1 MVRLVSILRPT
12 SRLQGEMN
20 MKRTLAFTAVAATMA
35 LMGQIAV
42 PALADEGRG
51 LEAVPF
57 EFVGKAG
64 DCGAAAGSRI
74 VTAAWLKGMGLPDN
88 GGMNSDPLDSSNN
101 PNTRDRHSG
110 LLLSK
115 NGPTPDCSAAG
126 ASIKGVKGMTVSETF
141 EVGFDYRNGG
151 HCGAGAPRF
160 NVTTRDGV
168 FSFVGGCSNG
178 TASPAPQDPLE
189 WTRVRI
195 NVTSPSQAFP
205 PLAVGSQIES
215 ISIIYDE
222 GTDTATSD
230 SLGVGLAVLD
240 NIHVNGELI
249 TGRGYDGK
257 DDD

>member
-1 MVRLVSILRPT
+1 
-12 SRLQGEMN
+12 
-20 MKRTLAFTAVAATMA
+20 MKRRLAVTAVAATMA
-35 LMGQIAV
+35 LTGQMAV

-74 VTAAWLKGMGLPDN
+74 VTAAWLKGMGLPDTD
-88 GGMNSDPLDSSNN
+88 DPNKKD
-101 PNTRDRHSG
+101 HHFG

-115 NGPTPDCSAAG
+115 NGPTADCSAAG

-168 FSFVGGCSNG
+168 FSFVGGCANG
-178 TASPAPQDPLE
+178 TPSPAPQDPSE

-205 PLAVGSQIES
+205 PLAVGSEIES
-215 ISIIYDE
+215 ISIIHDE
-222 GTDTATSD
+222 GTDTANNDTQ
-230 SLGVGLAVLD
+230 GVGLAVVD
-240 NIHVNGELI
+240 NIFINGELI
-249 TGRGYDGK
+249 TGRGK

>member
-12 SRLQGEMN
+12 SKPQGEMN
-20 MKRTLAFTAVAATMA
+20 MKRTVAFTAVAAAMA
-35 LMGQIAV
+35 LMGQMAV

-88 GGMNSDPLDSSNN
+88 GGMNSNPLDSSNN
-101 PNTRDRHSG
+101 PNKRDG

-126 ASIKGVKGMTVSETF
+126 ASIKGVNGMAVSETF

-178 TASPAPQDPLE
+178 TASPAPQDPSE

-215 ISIIYDE
+215 ISIFYDE
-222 GTDTATSD
+222 GTDTANNDTQ
-230 SLGVGLAVLD
+230 GVGLAVVD
-240 NIHVNGELI
+240 NIFINGELI
-249 TGRGYDGK
+249 TGRGK

>member
-12 SRLQGEMN
+12 SKPQGEMN
-20 MKRTLAFTAVAATMA
+20 MKRTVAFTAVAATMA
-35 LMGQIAV
+35 LMGQMAV

-88 GGMNSDPLDSSNN
+88 GGMNSNPLDSSNN
-101 PNTRDRHSG
+101 PNKRDG

-126 ASIKGVKGMTVSETF
+126 ASIKGVNGMTVSETF

-178 TASPAPQDPLE
+178 TASPAPQDPSE

-215 ISIIYDE
+215 ISIFYDE
-222 GTDTATSD
+222 GTDTANNDTQ
-230 SLGVGLAVLD
+230 GVGLAVVD
-240 NIHVNGELI
+240 NIFINGELI
-249 TGRGYDGK
+249 TGRGK

>member
-1 MVRLVSILRPT
+1 
-12 SRLQGEMN
+12 
-20 MKRTLAFTAVAATMA
+20 MKAKLAVTAGVATMA
-35 LMGQIAV
+35 LTGQVFLTA
-42 PALADEGRG
+42 PALSDDGRK

-57 EFVGKAG
+57 EFVGKAD
-64 DCGAAAGSRI
+64 DCGAGYAAGSRI

-88 GGMNSDPLDSSNN
+88 GGMNSNSLHPTNN
-101 PNTRDRHSG
+101 PNKKDRHSG

-126 ASIKGVKGMTVSETF
+126 ASIKGVKGMTVSATF

-160 NVTTRDGV
+160 NVTTRDGA

-178 TASPAPQDPLE
+178 TASPAPQDPSE
-189 WTRVRI
+189 WTRIRI
-195 NVTSPSQAFP
+195 NVTSASQAFP
-205 PLAVGSQIES
+205 PLAVGSEIES

-230 SLGVGLAVLD
+230 TLGVGLAVLD
-240 NIHVNGELI
+240 NIYINGELI
-249 TGRGYDGK
+249 TGRGHDGK